1 VGDRPTPGSA
11 SPGDTPRRRAREHAG
26 DAKVPTQGTSA
37 GLEASVYALAAVVD
51 QGDRP
56 TSAGPLRTR
65 QAGPGR
71 RPGSARLRRG
81 DYGAPLQPL
90 VTPVWRRTFTA
101 ALVWL
106 DLAVAAGS
114 AQVGLSLTG
123 GPASGSASAW
133 SASAGLAPAG
143 FAAAFVAVLALGR
156 VYEHRFVEHG
166 GQEFRRLV
174 TGVVVV
180 LAASGVLVAL
190 AGETARGLVLFAAPA
205 AGLGC
210 LVSHLLA
217 RQLLTSL
224 RTRGRCGHRVLLIG
238 LERSVAELA
247 RTLASAP
254 GAGMRPVATCINR
267 SGPAAVEGLPVLG
280 TPAEAVAAITA
291 SGADTVLLTAWSDV
305 SEKDLRRLAWALEGS
320 RVQLIVAPRLAEVA
334 VPRLDLR
341 TVAGQALLMVHE
353 PEFTGV
359 RRVAKGALDH
369 LIALTALL
377 LLGPVMI
384 AVATA
389 VKLTSPGPVLFRQER
404 VGKRGTTFRMTKFRS
419 MYVDAEQR
427 LAELADSNEHGGGP
441 LFKMKQDP
449 RVTPVGRF
457 IRRFSLDELPQL
469 FDVLARTMSVVG
481 PRPPLPREVA
491 TYEKDVHRRL
501 LVKPGITGLWQVSGR
516 SDLSWEESVRL
527 DLSYVENWSLG
538 LDLSIIA
545 RTVAAVLA
553 SRGAY

>member
-1 VGDRPTPGSA
+1 VVDRPAYEA
-11 SPGDTPRRRAREHAG
+11 SEPTPRRRAREQSG
-26 DAKVPTQGTSA
+26 DAKVPTQGSA
-37 GLEASVYALAAVVD
+37 TGLEASVYALAAVVD
-51 QGDRP
+51 RGDRP
-56 TSAGPLRTR
+56 APTGPMRARSAGVDR
-65 QAGPGR
+65 APGV
-71 RPGSARLRRG
+71 ARLRRG
-81 DYGAPLQPL
+81 DYGAPLRPL
-90 VTPVWRRTFTA
+90 RTPLWRRGFTA
-101 ALVWL
+101 ALVGL
-106 DLAVAAGS
+106 DLGVAAG
-114 AQVGLSLTG
+114 AALAG
-123 GPASGSASAW
+123 SGT
-133 SASAGLAPAG
+133 AGTTRWLVVAG
-143 FAAAFVAVLALGR
+143 FALTFVAVLALGR
-156 VYEHRFVEHG
+156 VYENRFVEHG
-166 GQEFRRLV
+166 GQEFRRLA
-174 TGVVVV
+174 TAVVVV

-190 AGETARGLVLFAAPA
+190 VGDQARGLVLVASPA

-210 LVSHLLA
+210 LTGHLLA
-217 RQLLTSL
+217 RQVLTSA
-224 RTRGRCGHRVLLIG
+224 RSRGRCGHRVLLIG

-247 RTLASAP
+247 RTLIAAP
-254 GAGMRPVATCINR
+254 GAGMNPVAACINR

-291 SGADTVLLTAWSDV
+291 SRADTVLLTAWSDV

-320 RVQLIVAPRLAEVA
+320 RVQLVVAPRLAEVA

-341 TVAGQALLMVHE
+341 TIAGQALLMVHE

-359 RRVAKGALDH
+359 RRVVKGGLDY
-369 LIALTALL
+369 LLALTALV
-377 LLGPVMI
+377 LLGPVML
-384 AVATA
+384 AVAVA
-389 VKLTSPGPVLFRQER
+389 VKATSPGPVLFRQER
-404 VGKRGTTFRMTKFRS
+404 VGRRGTTFRMTKFRS

-427 LAELADSNEHGGGP
+427 LADLAERNEHGGGP
-441 LFKMKQDP
+441 LFKMKDDP
-449 RVTPVGRF
+449 RVTPVGGF

-469 FDVLARTMSVVG
+469 FDVLTRSMSVVG

>member
-1 VGDRPTPGSA
+1 MGDRPTAGST
-11 SPGDTPRRRAREHAG
+11 SQGDTPRRRAREHAG
-26 DAKVPTQGTSA
+26 DAKVPTQGSSV
-37 GLEASVYALAAVVD
+37 GIEASVYALAAVVD

-56 TSAGPLRTR
+56 ETTGPLRARTG
-65 QAGPGR
+65 GPDR
-71 RPGSARLRRG
+71 RPGAARLRRG

-90 VTPVWRRTFTA
+90 VTPAWRRLYTA
-101 ALVWL
+101 ALVGL

-114 AQVGLSLTG
+114 AVVGLTATG
-123 GPASGSASAW
+123 GPTVGPASTGPAASA
-133 SASAGLAPAG
+133 
-143 FAAAFVAVLALGR
+143 FAAAFVSVLALGR

-166 GQEFRRLV
+166 GQEFRRLS
-174 TGVVVV
+174 TAVVVV

-190 AGETARGLVLFAAPA
+190 AGEPARGLVLVGAPA

-224 RTRGRCGHRVLLIG
+224 RVRGRCGHRVLLIG

-254 GAGMRPVATCINR
+254 GAGMQPVAACINR
-267 SGPAAVEGLPVLG
+267 SGPGAVEGLPVLG

-291 SGADTVLLTAWSDV
+291 SRADTVLLTAWSDV

-369 LIALTALL
+369 LIALTALI
-377 LLGPVMI
+377 LLGPVMV
-384 AVATA
+384 AVAVA
-389 VKLTSPGPVLFRQER
+389 VKVTSPGPVLFRQER
-404 VGKRGTTFRMTKFRS
+404 VGKRGTSFRMTKFRS
-419 MYVDAEQR
+419 MYIDAEQR

-441 LFKMKQDP
+441 LFKMRHDP

-491 TYEKDVHRRL
+491 SYEKDVHRRL